1 MTIRFVTTN
10 PGKVREAREYLAEP
24 VEQLDFDTPEIQSA
38 DLGAIAAHKARAA
51 YEHAGEPVF
60 VDDAGLFIEAFDGF
74 PGPYSSYVHD
84 TVGVERVWRLASEED
99 DRAASF
105 RGVVAY
111 ELACQLQAAGH
122 QVAFLA
128 LLESFNPRWHPRHLK
143 WNARTLFHAGLSSPF
158 WMMEF
163 VRNPGKYWGRLRRKG
178 GRVFAPPEIDYANE
192 GGRSELSGYWKLH
205 KERVEIH
212 ERALKQYVPKP
223 YQGRLHLFRSR
234 RTLALT
240 HLDPDLGWGSLATH
254 GVKVHWVRGHHGT
267 ILYEP
272 YVPYL
277 ARIFKPCLQSLPAR
291 AL

>member
-51 YEHAGEPVF
+51 YEYADEPVF

-111 ELACQLQAAGH
+111 CDGGEFEATPEP
-122 QVAFLA
+122 VDR
-128 LLESFNPRWHPRHLK
+128 E
-143 WNARTLFHAGLSSPF
+143 ARRGQDLS
-158 WMMEF
+158 
-163 VRNPGKYWGRLRRKG
+163 
-178 GRVFAPPEIDYANE
+178 
-192 GGRSELSGYWKLH
+192 
-205 KERVEIH
+205 VE
-212 ERALKQYVPKP
+212 ERAAATTDEQVRAGDGSDSDSDGLPVKLFYGVVPGEIVEP
-223 YQGRLHLFRSR
+223 RGTGGFGYDPIFEYDD
-234 RTLALT
+234 RTFAEMDAEEKNAIS
-240 HLDPDLGWGSLATH
+240 H
-254 GVKVHWVRGHHGT
+254 RG
-267 ILYEP
+267 
-272 YVPYL
+272 
-277 ARIFKPCLQSLPAR
+277 R
-291 AL
+291 ALAKFAEWLDGRTA